1 MAATVKHFACN
12 NKETNRKNSDSRLSQ
27 RALREI
33 YLRAFEII
41 VREAQPWAIMSSYNI
56 INGRRASES
65 RELLTDILRAEWG
78 YTGMVMTDWW
88 TRGEHYK
95 ELLAGNDLKM
105 ANGYPERVREAVD
118 QGAVKRTDLETCA
131 RRVLALILK
140 ID

>member
-1 MAATVKHFACN
+1 VKHFACN

-33 YLRAFEII
+33 YLRAFEIV
-41 VREAQPWAIMSSYNI
+41 VREAEPWAIMSSYNI

-65 RELLTDILRAEWG
+65 RELLTDILRTDWG

-95 ELLAGNDLKM
+95 EILAGNDLKM
-105 ANGYPERVREAVD
+105 ANGYPERVRQAADLGLVS
-118 QGAVKRTDLETCA
+118 RTDLETCA
-131 RRVLALILK
+131 RRILELILK

>member
-1 MAATVKHFACN
+1 MKHFACN
-12 NKETNRKNSDSRLSQ
+12 NKEINRKNSDSRVSQ
-27 RALREI
+27 RAMREL

-41 VREAQPWAIMSSYNI
+41 VREAEPWAIMSSYNI

-65 RELLTDILRAEWG
+65 RELLTDILRGDWG

-105 ANGYPERVREAVD
+105 GTGYPERVQKAMEL
-118 QGAVKRTDLETCA
+118 GAVKRGDLEVCVK
-131 RRVLALILK
+131 RILELILK

>member
-1 MAATVKHFACN
+1 MYH
-12 NKETNRKNSDSRLSQ
+12 ETNRKYSDSRLSQ

-41 VREAQPWAIMSSYNI
+41 VREAKPWAIMSSYNV

-65 RELLTDILRAEWG
+65 RELLTGILRNEWG
-78 YTGMVMTDWW
+78 YEGMVMSDWW

-105 ANGYPERVREAVD
+105 ANGYPERIRQAME
-118 QGAVKRTDLETCA
+118 QGLVTRSDLEACT
-131 RRVLALILK
+131 RRVLELILK